1 MRKVAAAR
9 VRKRY
14 RYRLGVLAITRSQ
27 MYVCLLLEIF
37 AAPQVAEAALI
48 RETITQSGSMS
59 TNTVPRKRKGLAR
72 R

>member
-1 MRKVAAAR
+1 
-9 VRKRY
+9 
-14 RYRLGVLAITRSQ
+14 

-48 RETITQSGSMS
+48 SETMTQSGLMS

>member
-1 MRKVAAAR
+1 MRRVAAAR

-14 RYRLGVLAITRSQ
+14 RYHLGALAITRSQ
-27 MYVCLLLEIF
+27 MYACLLLEIF
-37 AAPQVAEAALI
+37 AAPQVAETALI
-48 RETITQSGSMS
+48 RETMTQSGSMS

>member
-1 MRKVAAAR
+1 MRRVAAAR

-14 RYRLGVLAITRSQ
+14 RYHLRVLAITRSQ

-48 RETITQSGSMS
+48 RETMTQSGSMS